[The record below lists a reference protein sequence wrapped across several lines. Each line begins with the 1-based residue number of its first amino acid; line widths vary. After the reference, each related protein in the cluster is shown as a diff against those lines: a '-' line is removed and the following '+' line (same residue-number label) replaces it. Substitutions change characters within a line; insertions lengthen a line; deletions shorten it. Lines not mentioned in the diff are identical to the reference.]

1 MRRPKVDT
9 LSVAFGLALAVLVGN
24 AIVSRAN
31 IRNLGRQ
38 LQWVIHTREVPEQVD
53 DVQGALARV
62 EAAQLEDALTGSP
75 QARSAFARD
84 SAAALVGL
92 GDLRRLV
99 DDNAQQL
106 ERLGVVDT
114 AAGDLM
120 RALRGGFD
128 ARRDGGAEA
137 AARYTKSGVVERAR
151 VRAHTAL
158 EAFEAEEAQLN
169 TVRTRVHRQAIG
181 QTIWT
186 VTVAT
191 LVSFG
196 LLAAAY
202 LLIRRDVG
210 RRRQAEDR
218 MRSIL
223 ESTGEGIFGVDPAG
237 RFTFANPATLRLVGV
252 EAEWDLLGT
261 SAGPYLGGAGPDGP
275 ILRVALD
282 GVPAIVED
290 ETLRRADGSTLP
302 VSYRCHPIR
311 KHGAIVGAVASVVD
325 VSGRRRSEQQ
335 MRLRDRSIAAISQGV
350 VLADARAPGR
360 PIVQANPA
368 FCKLAGLSEAEVMG
382 RDPLFLAAP
391 QADADTVDRLNHAA
405 NGGQDAAA
413 ELLCR
418 RPDGSGFWA
427 EVSAS
432 PVLDADGYPT
442 HVVWVQTDVTERRR
456 SHEELQAAKESAE
469 AASRSKSSFL
479 ANMSH
484 ELRTPLN
491 AVIGYSEMIQE
502 EAEEAGW
509 SEFVPDLQKIHAAG
523 RHLLGLINDILD
535 LSKIEAGKMDLYL
548 EGFEPAQVVDAAVA
562 VARPLIEKN
571 ENTLDVSVDP
581 GIGPMRGDRTK
592 VGQVLLN
599 LLSNAG
605 KFTHGGRVGLS
616 VRAEGEWVVFEVSDT
631 GIGLTP
637 EQLAQLF
644 RPFTQA
650 DASTTRKYGGTGL
663 GLTISRRF
671 CQLMGGDVQVKSVP
685 GEGSTFSARI
695 PLVVAEAQNPEPEE
709 PAADPS
715 RSSELGPSRLVL
727 VIDDD
732 AIVRDLL
739 GRTLK
744 REGYRVR
751 TAAGGKEGLT
761 LANQLRPD
769 AITLDV
775 MMPGLDGWTVLATL
789 KADPETATIP
799 VILSTIIDD
808 RTHGYAL
815 GADDYLTKP
824 VDRARLADAL
834 RRCVGERHKAG
845 GHALVVDD
853 DPSAR
858 DLLRI
863 ALERAGWTVDE
874 AADGRQG
881 LDRVAARRPDVILL
895 DLTMP
900 VMDGFEFA
908 RLLREDATLP
918 PIPIVVVTARELSPA
933 ERELLD
939 GQVTLVLE
947 KGRQGRDA
955 LLAEVSRA
963 LAPLAP
969 AHSRK
974 A

>member
-1 MRRPKVDT
+1 MSRPKVDP
-9 LSVAFGLALAVLVGN
+9 LAIAFGLALAVLAGN
-24 AIVSRAN
+24 ALVSRAN
-31 IRNLGRQ
+31 IRSLGTHTW
-38 LQWVIHTREVPEQVD
+38 WVIHTREVLEKVD
-53 DVQGALARV
+53 DVQGSLARA
-62 EAAQLEDALTGSP
+62 EAAQLEDVLTGAP
-75 QARSAFARD
+75 RARAVFDRD
-84 SAAALVGL
+84 AADVLAGL
-92 GDLRRLV
+92 ADLRALV
-99 DDNAQQL
+99 DDNAAQV
-106 ERLGVVDT
+106 ERLGVVAS
-114 AAGDLM
+114 AARELVS
-120 RALRGGFD
+120 ALRGGFA
-128 ARRDGGAEA
+128 ARLAGRAAEYTQGGA
-137 AARYTKSGVVERAR
+137 VERAR
-151 VRAHTAL
+151 ARADGAL
-158 EAFEAEEAQLN
+158 EVFEAEEDRLN
-169 TVRTRVHRQAIG
+169 RIRIESHRRAIG
-181 QTIWT
+181 RTIWT
-186 VTVAT
+186 VSVAT
-191 LVSFG
+191 AVA
-196 LLAAAY
+196 LLLMVAAY
-202 LLIRRDVG
+202 ALIRRDVA

-237 RFTFANPATLRLVGV
+237 RFTFANPATLRLLGV

-261 SAGPYLGGAGPDGP
+261 SVGPYLGGAGPGGP

-282 GVPAIVED
+282 GTPAVVED
-290 ETLRRADGSTLP
+290 ETLRRADGTTLP

-325 VSGRRRSEQQ
+325 VSGRRRNEQQ

-350 VLADARAPGR
+350 ALADARAPGR

-368 FCKLAGLSEAEVMG
+368 FCRLAGLPEAEVLG
-382 RDPLFLAAP
+382 RDPLFLASP
-391 QADADTVDRLNHAA
+391 QADAETLA
-405 NGGQDAAA
+405 GLEDAARGGRDAEA

-427 EVSAS
+427 DVSAS
-432 PVLDADGYPT
+432 PVLDADGGVT

-456 SHEELQAAKESAE
+456 SREELQAAKESAE

-509 SEFVPDLQKIHAAG
+509 SEFVPDLEKIHAAG
-523 RHLLGLINDILD
+523 KHLLGLINDILD
-535 LSKIEAGKMDLYL
+535 LSKIEAGKMDLYM
-548 EGFEPAQVVDAAVA
+548 EGFEPAQVVEAAVA

-571 ENTLDVSVDP
+571 ENALDIAIEP
-581 GIGPMRGDRTK
+581 NIGPMRGDRTK

-616 VRAEGEWVVFEVSDT
+616 VRAEGDWIVFEVADT

-650 DASTTRKYGGTGL
+650 DTSTTRKYGGTGL

-671 CQLMGGDVQVKSVP
+671 CQLMGGDVQVKSTP

-695 PLVVAEAQNPEPEE
+695 PRSIVEAQQAEAEDVFV
-709 PAADPS
+709 DPPRTAES
-715 RSSELGPSRLVL
+715 GPSRLVL

-739 GRTLK
+739 GRTLR
-744 REGYRVR
+744 REGYQVR

-761 LANQLRPD
+761 LANQLQPD

-775 MMPGLDGWTVLATL
+775 MMPGLDGWAVLASL
-789 KADPETATIP
+789 KADPETAAIP

-824 VDRARLADAL
+824 IDRARLADAL
-834 RRCVGERHKAG
+834 RRCVGERHEAG

-853 DPSAR
+853 DADAR
-858 DLLRI
+858 DLVRQ

-908 RLLREDATLP
+908 RLLREDPAMP
-918 PIPIVVVTARELSPA
+918 PIPIVVVTARELSQA
-933 ERELLD
+933 ERDLLD
-939 GQVTLVLE
+939 GHVQRVLE

-955 LLAEVSRA
+955 LLVEIDRA
-963 LAPLAP
+963 MHKEGGA
-969 AHSRK
+969 R
-974 A
+974 